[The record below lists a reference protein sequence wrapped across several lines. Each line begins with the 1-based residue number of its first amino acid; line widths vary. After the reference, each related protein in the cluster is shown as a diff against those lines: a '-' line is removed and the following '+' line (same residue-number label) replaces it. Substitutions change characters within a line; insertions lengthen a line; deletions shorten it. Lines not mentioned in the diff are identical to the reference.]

1 MLPVRILG
9 TGLYAPG
16 EPIDNLELMRLTGIE
31 FDPARTEEKLGYKT
45 RHMAKLRGIDE
56 SALDFAEKAA
66 LAAIEDAGIDAG
78 DIGLFIVG
86 TDTPEYISPSTAVM
100 LQGRIQGKQ
109 TPASSF
115 DMVASCASFASA
127 FSTAARI
134 MAVDPCVEYALVT
147 GVYNMPA
154 FVRPMDAF
162 GLMVFADGAGSFV
175 LARDGTG
182 KSGYLESAFV
192 TDGTQW
198 DYIGIYTGG
207 ARRQATHELLDEGRW
222 GLENLKRLPADRNL
236 KLWPVVVEELVK
248 KAGVGIDE
256 LDHII
261 FTQINKSLIVDI
273 MSMLGLPMEKTTM
286 VMDKYAYTGSGCI
299 PMAFHH
305 AVREGRVRRGDLVAF
320 MASGSGLSVAANL
333 FRY

>member
-1 MLPVRILG
+1 M
-9 TGLYAPG
+9 
-16 EPIDNLELMRLTGIE
+16 
-31 FDPARTEEKLGYKT
+31 
-45 RHMAKLRGIDE
+45 
-56 SALDFAEKAA
+56 
-66 LAAIEDAGIDAG
+66 
-78 DIGLFIVG
+78 
-86 TDTPEYISPSTAVM
+86 
-100 LQGRIQGKQ
+100 
-109 TPASSF
+109 
-115 DMVASCASFASA
+115 
-127 FSTAARI
+127 
-134 MAVDPCVEYALVT
+134 
-147 GVYNMPA
+147 
-154 FVRPMDAF
+154 
-162 GLMVFADGAGSFV
+162 
-175 LARDGTG
+175 
-182 KSGYLESAFV
+182 
-192 TDGTQW
+192 
-198 DYIGIYTGG
+198 
-207 ARRQATHELLDEGRW
+207 
-222 GLENLKRLPADRNL
+222 